1 VGKMNRSVINEQ
13 LTGDVVDL
21 EWKKKLSQDIIEIL
35 NSSIS
40 QLRRSLNSYEMTI
53 GLKKLILTDLDEKI
67 NQKMYEL
74 NEKPASAGF
83 VTT

>member
-1 VGKMNRSVINEQ
+1 MNRSVINEQ

-21 EWKKKLSQDIIEIL
+21 EWKKKQSQDIIEIL

-67 NQKMYEL
+67 IQKMYEL

>member
-1 VGKMNRSVINEQ
+1 
-13 LTGDVVDL
+13 
-21 EWKKKLSQDIIEIL
+21 
-35 NSSIS
+35 
-40 QLRRSLNSYEMTI
+40 MTI

>member
-1 VGKMNRSVINEQ
+1 MEEKQ
-13 LTGDVVDL
+13 
-21 EWKKKLSQDIIEIL
+21 SQDIIEIL